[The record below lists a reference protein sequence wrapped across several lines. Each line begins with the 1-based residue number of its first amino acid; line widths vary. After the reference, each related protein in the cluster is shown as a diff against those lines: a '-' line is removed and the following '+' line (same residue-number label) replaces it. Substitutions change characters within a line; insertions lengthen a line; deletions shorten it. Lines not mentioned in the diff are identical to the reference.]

1 MSEFFKVVA
10 PDQAFQ
16 VLKKHMP
23 ATVGAEMVDTAG
35 ALGRVTAEEITS
47 PEDLPAF
54 ARSTMDGYSVRA
66 QDTFGASEAM
76 PAYLEVV
83 GEVPMGKAAKVSLA
97 TGQAAVAYTGG
108 MLAGSADAVVMVE
121 RTQKVDERTI
131 EVLRPVAPGENV
143 VQSGEDVRRGDPVL
157 PKGRV
162 IRPQDIGGALALG
175 LTTLKV
181 SRKPRVA
188 IVSTG
193 DELVAPHQRP
203 GPGQIRDINTY
214 TISGLVSSC
223 GGLPIHVGRVEDD
236 FEAQKSVAAEA
247 LDMGDIVVFSAG
259 SSVSSRDLTAS
270 VFDSLGD
277 PGVLAHGIAIKPGK
291 PTVMGMVD
299 GKPLI
304 GLPGNP
310 VSAMVVFDITVRP
323 AIYHLSGCVRTP
335 TLPTTTATLTRDI
348 PSQAG
353 REDYVQVR
361 LSEQDGTLEAE
372 PIFGKSNLIYTLVR
386 ADGVLRVPLEKG
398 GIYAGEE
405 VSVRVY

>member
-1 MSEFFKVVA
+1 
-10 PDQAFQ
+10 
-16 VLKKHMP
+16 
-23 ATVGAEMVDTAG
+23 
-35 ALGRVTAEEITS
+35 
-47 PEDLPAF
+47 
-54 ARSTMDGYSVRA
+54 
-66 QDTFGASEAM
+66 
-76 PAYLEVV
+76 
-83 GEVPMGKAAKVSLA
+83 
-97 TGQAAVAYTGG
+97 
-108 MLAGSADAVVMVE
+108 LAGSADAVVMVE

-157 PKGRV
+157 PKGQV

-223 GGLPIHVGRVEDD
+223 GGLPIHVGMVEDD

-323 AIYHLSGCVRTP
+323 AIYHLSGCVRPP
-335 TLPTTTATLTRDI
+335 TLATTTATLTRDI